1 MPSKTVKKKAPAK
14 KAAPASHK
22 PAKKVAKKAVK
33 KTMQP
38 VKTAKPTH
46 EPQQESFMWKLLK
59 KKEAERKQMQ
69 EQNKKSKFNM
79 HAENRLPTGIQGYS
93 RFAGPRRKAA

>member
-1 MPSKTVKKKAPAK
+1 MPSKTVKKKASTKKAPAAK
-14 KAAPASHK
+14 KAATKVAQPVKKAK
-22 PAKKVAKKAVK
+22 PAK
-33 KTMQP
+33 
-38 VKTAKPTH
+38 

-69 EQNKKSKFNM
+69 EQKKSSKFNM
-79 HAENRLPTGIQGYS
+79 SASDSNRLPTGIQGYT

>member
-1 MPSKTVKKKAPAK
+1 MASKAVKKKAPAK
-14 KAAPASHK
+14 KAPAAKKAAKKIAQPVKKAK
-22 PAKKVAKKAVK
+22 PAK
-33 KTMQP
+33 
-38 VKTAKPTH
+38 

-79 HAENRLPTGIQGYS
+79 HAPENQLPTGIQGYS